1 MPSLWRNRN
10 YLFLLGGQTISSL
23 GSDISQLA
31 FPLLIL
37 ARTHS
42 PALAGGIGALQSVPY
57 LFFSLPLGA
66 FVDRW
71 NPKRVMLLCDT
82 SRALNLLSIPLAFA
96 VGHLTSLQLALNALI
111 EGSLFVA
118 FNLAETA
125 GLLSVISREQLPTAI
140 AQYTAAEGTTSVL
153 GPPLG
158 GVLYSLGQGIPFLCD
173 AISYLFSVA
182 SLLFLRTPFHSERTA
197 PARRLHQEIGDGVRW
212 VWYHPLVRSLTF
224 LGILGL
230 FAYYGISLIVIVVAQ
245 SLGMTPALIGLLFA
259 SGGVMTV
266 GGSVLAPWFQKK
278 LRFGQIMVGA
288 SWGKAVLWPLLAVA
302 STPLVLVA
310 VVVGLFFIDPIY
322 NVVHMSAR
330 LALIPD
336 GLQGRVNSV
345 VRLLAFSLRALGLA
359 LTGVLIQTVGVR
371 WAILSAAAVLV
382 LVALGTTL
390 NPHIRNASPFSQ
402 PQ

>member
-1 MPSLWRNRN
+1 M
-10 YLFLLGGQTISSL
+10 
-23 GSDISQLA
+23 
-31 FPLLIL
+31 
-37 ARTHS
+37 
-42 PALAGGIGALQSVPY
+42 
-57 LFFSLPLGA
+57 
-66 FVDRW
+66 
-71 NPKRVMLLCDT
+71 
-82 SRALNLLSIPLAFA
+82 
-96 VGHLTSLQLALNALI
+96 
-111 EGSLFVA
+111 
-118 FNLAETA
+118 
-125 GLLSVISREQLPTAI
+125 
-140 AQYTAAEGTTSVL
+140 
-153 GPPLG
+153 
-158 GVLYSLGQGIPFLCD
+158 
-173 AISYLFSVA
+173 
-182 SLLFLRTPFHSERTA
+182 
-197 PARRLHQEIGDGVRW
+197 
-212 VWYHPLVRSLTF
+212 
-224 LGILGL
+224 
-230 FAYYGISLIVIVVAQ
+230 IVVAQ

-266 GGSVLAPWFQKK
+266 VGSVLAPWFQKK